1 MPTMYGIP
9 MPGHPMESAALYSQ
23 PAKELIER
31 EAGHKMAV
39 ESEMKHGDIP
49 VNEPGL
55 TSPVMMTKE
64 QERLEAI
71 KKLDEANNILDDT
84 ETDEDEQSARDL
96 VKFWQDKIESL
107 TKEIE
112 SEPKESKIV
121 KQVEVP
127 EIQSRIQ
134 VSAINRVKNP
144 RNKRHKI
151 EKKKV
156 KRISY
161 LI

>member
-1 MPTMYGIP
+1 MPMIYGVP
-9 MPGHPMESAALYSQ
+9 LPGHPLESQALYSQ

-39 ESEMKHGDIP
+39 ESEIKHGETP

-55 TSPVMMTKE
+55 TSPKMMTKE

-71 KKLDEANNILDDT
+71 KKLEEAKNILDDT

-96 VKFWQDKIESL
+96 VKFWQDRIDLL

-112 SEPKESKIV
+112 GEPKVKVV
-121 KQVEVP
+121 KQIEVP

-134 VSAINRVKNP
+134 ISAVNRVKNP
-144 RNKRHKI
+144 RNKRHKV

-156 KRISY
+156 KKISY